1 MVYSVIIDRW
11 SITTVRA
18 NLKRHLFEDSVVN
31 FRFNSEIVDS
41 PGVREEDSG
50 RKWD

>member
-11 SITTVRA
+11 SIITVWA

-31 FRFNSEIVDS
+31 FRLDSKIVDGH
-41 PGVREEDSG
+41 GVREKDSG
-50 RKWD
+50 RK